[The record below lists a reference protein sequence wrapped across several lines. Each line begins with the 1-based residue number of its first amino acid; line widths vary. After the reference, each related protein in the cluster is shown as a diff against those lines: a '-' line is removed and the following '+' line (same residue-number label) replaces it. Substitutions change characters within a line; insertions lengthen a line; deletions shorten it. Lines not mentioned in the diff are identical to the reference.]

1 MNSHIIVSILF
12 CTLSCEPAE
21 IRVWDGDSI
30 RLGLTREVALRFIH
44 LADDW
49 IADCRGRSRV
59 CHTVSMR
66 GLRLNLHQIRQVC
79 RFSGRL
85 KADVGRATK
94 RQFTAKRGSLLHRS
108 CQLRRSTV
116 PKIFMK
122 GSGANEKHDIHKCCV
137 ALVQNEYSR
146 SARKSVAFQSM
157 GSRYTLM
164 AAAVTYMNATP
175 TRKPDR
181 TGGDN
186 QDGPRPPLLRR
197 KKALTSTITW
207 RMAPAP
213 TPRARAD
220 HWEP

>member
-85 KADVGRATK
+85 KADVGRA
-94 RQFTAKRGSLLHRS
+94 L
-108 CQLRRSTV
+108 
-116 PKIFMK
+116 P
-122 GSGANEKHDIHKCCV
+122 SGN
-137 ALVQNEYSR
+137 S
-146 SARKSVAFQSM
+146 
-157 GSRYTLM
+157 
-164 AAAVTYMNATP
+164 
-175 TRKPDR
+175 
-181 TGGDN
+181 
-186 QDGPRPPLLRR
+186 RR
-197 KKALTSTITW
+197 KEVASSIGL
-207 RMAPAP
+207 ANCAE
-213 TPRARAD
+213 ARSQKSS
-220 HWEP
+220 